1 MNLFF
6 RVVIISQLA
15 IASCTS
21 PVENQKIQQK
31 ELEQPETTEALIQ
44 RDLSDSSKL
53 TSISGQF
60 YKSKGGH
67 LYQRTSA
74 QNDANG
80 AESFYEYFNG
90 QIPQDI
96 DPLTFNELDG
106 WYAKDKHFAYYYR
119 PTSGGM
125 LIVKLDKADVKS
137 FKLLEGNYL
146 YAVDK
151 THVFEDGHIVE
162 NVDPGKL
169 KIIRGKH
176 GEIVAVK

>member
-1 MNLFF
+1 MNNLF

-21 PVENQKIQQK
+21 PIENQQIHQK
-31 ELEQPETTEALIQ
+31 ELIQSETTAALIQ
-44 RDLSDSSKL
+44 RDLADSSKL
-53 TSISGQF
+53 TNVGGQF
-60 YKSKGGH
+60 YRSSDGH
-67 LYQRTSA
+67 LYERTSA

-80 AESFYEYFNG
+80 SESFYEYFDG

-96 DPLTFNELDG
+96 DPLTFKELDG

-125 LIVKLDKADVKS
+125 LIVKLAKADVKS
-137 FKLLEGNYL
+137 FRILTKLIIL

-151 THVFEDGHIVE
+151 KFVTHKRSHCR
-162 NVDPGKL
+162 K
-169 KIIRGKH
+169 R
-176 GEIVAVK
+176 